1 MATLLIFS
9 EQWKINQ
16 KSATLQEVF
25 IQEKW
30 LNFSKNNDFYD
41 ISTCSIPI
49 PSSSS
54 VTLKFGSL
62 TITEA
67 AETNSLA
74 DDGGVRMDFGCLK
87 SLFQSNCH
95 SFICLETP
103 ENSLLKACLYFI

>member
-1 MATLLIFS
+1 MPLLKKHFWDNEVKTENWLFYKSTRTVATLLIFS

-30 LNFSKNNDFYD
+30 LNVSKNNDFYD

-54 VTLKFGSL
+54 VTLKIGSL

-74 DDGGVRMDFGCLK
+74 DNGGV
-87 SLFQSNCH
+87 
-95 SFICLETP
+95 
-103 ENSLLKACLYFI
+103 